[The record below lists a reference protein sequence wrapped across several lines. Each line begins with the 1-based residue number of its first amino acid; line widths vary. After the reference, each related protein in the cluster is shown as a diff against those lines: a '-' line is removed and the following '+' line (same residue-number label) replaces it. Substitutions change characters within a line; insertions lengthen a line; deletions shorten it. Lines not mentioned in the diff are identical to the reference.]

1 MMSKKTILFSFF
13 IILAISANVLAVEKA
28 TEPVPENGAEG
39 VSEEYAI
46 YLRWTPGDSA
56 ESHDVYLGTDET
68 AVTNATTTSA
78 EFVDNKS
85 RPSYAFMDFD
95 DGIQYFWRI
104 DEVTATTTIKGDVWS
119 FTTYIYVPPT
129 PVLWLKMDGPDSGN
143 ARLVKDYS
151 GNGND
156 GTMGSSDAWIDIP
169 GLGNAIDFD
178 GGNWGA
184 SGIVFAGDGNDLIPD
199 MGLTD
204 QVTVSFWVTW
214 DEDPD
219 GTNYPYDGR
228 NDNLAIEDKRILSI
242 ESPTNGKNIRNHCGT
257 KSIWTWSAFDPEDSR
272 FFFREGGTWGDYKR
286 LTTTVDL
293 TTGAF
298 KMYID
303 TELYTSQTV
312 DTNGF
317 MDGMTSFT
325 VGRTLWAEMDG
336 TMTDFRIYNE
346 VLELAQIAELVGDYP
361 EVPKVVS
368 PAHQSTGNPL
378 NSILEWRAGDSAV
391 SQSIYFDE
399 NYVAVRDANT
409 SSSCYVG
416 QQAETTYDPC
426 GLELMKTYYWR
437 VDQLD
442 NNDEI
447 IKKGPIWQFS
457 TIDYVMVED
466 FESYDNEGNDIAA
479 VWTDKLGEGD
489 MQILLMNDPCIS
501 PVNSMRLRYQI
512 PYPPYWTIADRSFSP
527 PQDWTV
533 NGVKILTI
541 HYYGD
546 ESNFGL
552 PLFVTIGDGTTD
564 ANVVVTDVNTL
575 VEGWQ
580 EINVS
585 LPEIAAAGVDLNNV
599 SYMEIGLGDGTNLGM
614 SGSKW
619 DILYI
624 DDILCN

>member
-1 MMSKKTILFSFF
+1 MNKKTILFSFF
-13 IILAISANVLAVEKA
+13 IMFFLLVANGLAVEKA
-28 TEPVPENGAEG
+28 TAPIPADGAIN
-39 VSEEYAI
+39 VDDDYAI
-46 YLRWTPGDSA
+46 YLEWIPGDSA
-56 ESHDVYLGTDET
+56 ESHDVYLGTDYD
-68 AVTNATTTSA
+68 AVNNATTSSA
-78 EFVDNKS
+78 EFIDNRG
-85 RPSYAFMDFD
+85 RPKYAFVDFD
-95 DGIQYFWRI
+95 DGVQYFWRI
-104 DEVTATTTIKGDVWS
+104 DEVTSTTTIKGDVWS

-129 PVLWLKMDGPDSGN
+129 PVLWLKMDAPDSEN

-156 GTMGSSDAWIDIP
+156 GTMGSSDVWTDIP
-169 GLGNAIDFD
+169 GLSGAIDFD

-204 QVTVSFWVTW
+204 KVTVSFWVTW

-228 NDNLAIEDKRILSI
+228 NANLIDDTRILSI
-242 ESPTNGKNIRNHCGT
+242 ESPTSSKHIRNHCGT
-257 KSIWTWSAFDPEDSR
+257 KDIWTWEAFNPEDSR

-312 DTNGF
+312 DPNGS

-346 VLELAQIAELVGDYP
+346 VLEPAQITELVGDYP

-368 PAHQSTGNPL
+368 PAHQSIGNPL
-378 NSILEWRAGDSAV
+378 DSTLEWRAGDSAV

-399 NYVAVRDANT
+399 SYSAVKNADIN
-409 SSSCYVG
+409 SPCYVG

-426 GLELMKTYYWR
+426 GLALMKTYYWR

-442 NNDEI
+442 NSDEI

-457 TIDYVMVED
+457 
-466 FESYDNEGNDIAA
+466 
-479 VWTDKLGEGD
+479 
-489 MQILLMNDPCIS
+489 
-501 PVNSMRLRYQI
+501 
-512 PYPPYWTIADRSFSP
+512 
-527 PQDWTV
+527 
-533 NGVKILTI
+533 
-541 HYYGD
+541 
-546 ESNFGL
+546 
-552 PLFVTIGDGTTD
+552 
-564 ANVVVTDVNTL
+564 
-575 VEGWQ
+575 
-580 EINVS
+580 
-585 LPEIAAAGVDLNNV
+585 
-599 SYMEIGLGDGTNLGM
+599 
-614 SGSKW
+614 
-619 DILYI
+619 
-624 DDILCN
+624 